1 MTTTAPRSSSKGY
14 LIDPNDPFTLNNLG
28 YMAELDGDVDR
39 AARYYDLAAQ
49 QRSAAIIDESN
60 NPNVQGKPVDRDH
73 GNAADTGM
81 EVNRYNV
88 EAISLLYKDRAAE
101 ADVILQKALKLDPKN
116 PFTLNNLGF
125 AREQE
130 GEYESAL
137 QYYTAAANIGPRKI
151 SRFPRTRN
159 GAVARSAKSRL
170 VTHTSLQSLWRRKKR
185 PRYVWRV

>member
-1 MTTTAPRSSSKGY
+1 
-14 LIDPNDPFTLNNLG
+14 
-28 YMAELDGDVDR
+28 MATSTR

-60 NPNVQGKPVDRDH
+60 NPNVQGKPVDQIA

-81 EVNRYNV
+81 EINRYNV
-88 EAISLLYKDRAAE
+88 EAISLLYKERAAE

-137 QYYTAAANIGPRKI
+137 QYYTAAANLGSTENIQVAANKEWRGRPI
-151 SRFPRTRN
+151 SEI
-159 GAVARSAKSRL
+159 ALS
-170 VTHTSLQSLWRRKKR
+170 
-185 PRYVWRV
+185 